1 MQRQRTAVMFG
12 TGTGDGENLGHA
24 HGAQFARQLRLRLD
38 QNAGPARLF
47 EVPGLRTHTRLI
59 GADLDEVTFRVAEKR
74 GDHLHLGI
82 EGRHGNVFHLFLRAA
97 LR

>member
-1 MQRQRTAVMFG
+1 MTPSTVAWFQCSSGIA
-12 TGTGDGENLGHA
+12 GDMALGA
-24 HGAQFARQLRLRLD
+24 LLD
-38 QNAGPARLF
+38 A
-47 EVPGLRTHTRLI
+47 